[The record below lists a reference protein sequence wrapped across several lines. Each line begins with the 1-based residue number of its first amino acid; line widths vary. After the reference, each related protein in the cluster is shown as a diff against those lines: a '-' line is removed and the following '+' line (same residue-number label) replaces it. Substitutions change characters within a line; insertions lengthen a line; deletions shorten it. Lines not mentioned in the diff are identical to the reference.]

1 MNKNIVKIFILAQ
14 ILTLSSNTFANQTVQ
29 GLPPILDY
37 IPNCTYQVIEK
48 LMVKTDTRNPKSESI
63 VNELLTKLQNKAA
76 EIGADALIL
85 VDKKIEI
92 KKAYTRAQN
101 GKRHYTYRIR
111 YVAESIKQCKDK
123 NLTDRKL
130 ARFNHQGQRT
140 VAMAGATLKLE
151 KKFTFIN
158 KSKTSRPK
166 ITDNEVSLSNGVY
179 GVKLGEEYESVID
192 KFGVPSVQ
200 LSLLED
206 ELIIGYGRGHW
217 FHFQANKL
225 VKIQSSNDFLSQ
237 SIINQ
242 VPLLEF
248 FDDASWKINNTVARK
263 MLLDDVKSALNVDR
277 GLNDKNQLTFNRDDG
292 IMMLNFIHSI
302 NHHNKEESYV
312 LKGFILQ
319 TDNYKKGN
327 IQPFNQQ
334 LKQFNTI
341 SQAYK
346 NLALEED
353 IDLPE
358 FKNSLGD
365 PVGRIILSKSLTL
378 EIYNPNLLVTLKN
391 NELASIHLTDGVFS
405 NKLNIIPV
413 SNNWYLDHFNNGE
426 SLDQTR
432 MFFPENA
439 FEMHSK
445 VELQSDKYTLYLFF
459 DENSE
464 ANALYEAEIKLWF

>member
-1 MNKNIVKIFILAQ
+1 
-14 ILTLSSNTFANQTVQ
+14 
-29 GLPPILDY
+29 
-37 IPNCTYQVIEK
+37 
-48 LMVKTDTRNPKSESI
+48 
-63 VNELLTKLQNKAA
+63 
-76 EIGADALIL
+76 
-85 VDKKIEI
+85 
-92 KKAYTRAQN
+92 
-101 GKRHYTYRIR
+101 
-111 YVAESIKQCKDK
+111 
-123 NLTDRKL
+123 
-130 ARFNHQGQRT
+130 
-140 VAMAGATLKLE
+140 
-151 KKFTFIN
+151 
-158 KSKTSRPK
+158 
-166 ITDNEVSLSNGVY
+166 
-179 GVKLGEEYESVID
+179 
-192 KFGVPSVQ
+192 
-200 LSLLED
+200 LLEG

-217 FHFQANKL
+217 FHFQSNKL

-277 GLNDKNQLTFNRDDG
+277 GLNDKNQLTFNRDGG

-432 MFFPENA
+432 MFFPANA